1 MPRAAHAFSCP
12 FPFAGDHM
20 GDEPAHRIPLVILGT
35 SLFVPEVTDLAEDT
49 GRFDVTAFIENWDRE
64 KTRQPF
70 LGRPVIWI
78 DEAAPLASTHDAVC
92 GLGTTHRK
100 AFIEQAAAAGFRFAR
115 IEHPGARVSSTSTVG
130 EGSVLSVGVIVAAH
144 SRLGRHVIVNR
155 GALVGHHTTVHD
167 YVTISPGANVAGAVT
182 IGEGA
187 YIGMGAIVLDRVT
200 VGAHAVVGAGAVV
213 TGDVPDRVQVMGIPA
228 RVTRENIDG
237 R

>member
-1 MPRAAHAFSCP
+1 MCSEYMSDRASHK
-12 FPFAGDHM
+12 
-20 GDEPAHRIPLVILGT
+20 IPLVILGT
-35 SLFVPEVTDLAEDT
+35 SLFVPEVTDLVEET
-49 GRFDVTAFIENWDRE
+49 GRYDVTAFIENWDRD

-78 DEAAPLASTHDAVC
+78 DEAASLAATHEAVC
-92 GLGTTHRK
+92 GLGTTHRR
-100 AFIEQAAAAGFRFAR
+100 AFIEQVASLGFRFAR
-115 IEHPGARVSSTSTVG
+115 IEHPGARVSSTSAVG
-130 EGSVLSVGVIVAAH
+130 DGSVLSVGVIVAAH

-155 GALVGHHTTVHD
+155 GALIGHHTTVHD
-167 YVTISPGANVAGAVT
+167 YVTISPGANVAGGVM
-182 IGEGA
+182 IGEGS

-213 TGDVPDRVQVMGIPA
+213 TRDVPDRVQVIGVPA

>member
-1 MPRAAHAFSCP
+1 MI
-12 FPFAGDHM
+12 
-20 GDEPAHRIPLVILGT
+20 DEPSRKIRLVVLGT
-35 SLFVPEVTDLAEDT
+35 SLFAPEVTDLAEDT
-49 GRFDVTAFIENWDRE
+49 GRYEVTAFIENHDRE

-78 DEAAPLASTHDAVC
+78 DEAASLASTHDAVC
-92 GLGTTHRK
+92 GLGTTHRQ
-100 AFIEQAAAAGFRFAR
+100 AFIEQAASAGFHFAR

-130 EGSVLSVGVIVAAH
+130 DGSLLSVGVIVAAH

-155 GALVGHHTTVHD
+155 GALIGHHTTVHD
-167 YVTISPGANVAGAVT
+167 YVTISPGANVAGAVV

-200 VGAHAVVGAGAVV
+200 IGAHAVVGAGAVV
-213 TGDVPDRVQVMGIPA
+213 TKDVPDRAQVTGMPA
-228 RVTRENIDG
+228 RVVRTDIDG